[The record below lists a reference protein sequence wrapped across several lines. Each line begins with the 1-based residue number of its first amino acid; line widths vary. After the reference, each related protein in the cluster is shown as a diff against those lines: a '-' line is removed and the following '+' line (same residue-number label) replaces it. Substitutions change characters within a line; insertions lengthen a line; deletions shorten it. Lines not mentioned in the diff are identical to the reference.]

1 MRFGDGV
8 EQAIHSVV
16 MLSALSADAALPAA
30 ALAEFHGVSPSYLLK
45 HLQSL
50 VGAGLLVSLS
60 GPAGGYR
67 LARPAEK
74 ISVLD
79 IVLAIEGREPAFR
92 CAEIRQRGPDP
103 LPGVPTMPCEINAV
117 MLRAERAWRSELAE
131 VSVAAIAA
139 QVAAHDQ
146 DGRVAAR
153 RCAFLDR
160 RERRPA
166 ARVHPMQGETA

>member
-16 MLSALSADAALPAA
+16 MLSALSPAAALPAA

-45 HLQSL
+45 HLQAL
-50 VGAGLLVSLS
+50 VSAGVLVSLS

-67 LARPAEK
+67 LARSPEK
-74 ISVLD
+74 ISMLE

-92 CAEIRQRGPDP
+92 CTEIRQRGPEP
-103 LPGVPTMPCEINAV
+103 LPVAPTIPCEINAA
-117 MLRAERAWRSELAE
+117 MLRAERAWRSELAA
-131 VSVAAIAA
+131 VSVATIVA
-139 QVAAHDQ
+139 QVAAHDL
-146 DGRVAAR
+146 DGRIAAR

-166 ARVHPMQGETA
+166 ARLTPVHGESA